1 MVVMME
7 RKMTSGTPWKQILL
21 FSLPV
26 FIGLLL
32 QQLYN
37 TVDTIIVGNYA
48 SEAALSAVGTT
59 GSLTFLFLAV
69 ANGFSTG
76 AGVLTSQYYGAGR
89 YEEMRKAG
97 GVSVSLLIIMGAVA
111 TILGLIAGRT
121 ALTYLLAVP
130 ESFRDIAV
138 TYFLV
143 YCLGLI
149 FQFGYN
155 IVAALLRSVGD
166 SKASMYFLLIA
177 SIVNIG
183 LDLLFVAVFK
193 MGAAGAAI
201 ATDISQALSCIAA
214 FIYMYRKYP
223 VFRFGREDFR
233 LDGEIISQI
242 ARMGFPVT
250 LQQMIAAFGILFIQR
265 AVNGYGQSMTASFT
279 VGSRIEL
286 YAQMPLNSFYM
297 ALATYVGQN
306 IGAGNLD
313 RVRKGA
319 RQTMLLS
326 FIVTI
331 IIAGLILVF
340 SEQLIR
346 LFGISDQAAE
356 YCRQHLKVTV
366 MAFVL
371 QSVYLPLFGVFQGA
385 GDGFAITRT
394 AAVALGIRVLTTYT
408 LCYLPLFGYRIVWWN
423 MMFGFIGGF
432 IITWV
437 HYLRG
442 TWQNKRLFGQVASE
456 EGIPARKEH
465 EITGGFLS

>member
-1 MVVMME
+1 
-7 RKMTSGTPWKQILL
+7 MTSGTPWKQILV

-37 TVDTIIVGNYA
+37 TVDTVIVGNFA

-69 ANGFSTG
+69 ANGFSAG

-89 YEEMRKAG
+89 YEEMRRAG
-97 GVSVSLLIIMGAVA
+97 AVSVSLLMVMGAA
-111 TILGLIAGRT
+111 AAFLGLIAGRP
-121 ALTYLLAVP
+121 ALKILLAVP
-130 ESFRDIAV
+130 DSFRDIAV
-138 TYFLV
+138 TYFLI
-143 YCLGLI
+143 YCLGMI

-166 SKASMYFLLIA
+166 SRASMYFLLIA
-177 SIVNIG
+177 SVVNIG

-201 ATDISQALSCIAA
+201 ATDISQGLSCLAA

-223 VFRFGREDFR
+223 FFRFGRADFR
-233 LDGEIISQI
+233 LDGKIIPQI
-242 ARMGFPVT
+242 AKMGFPVT
-250 LQQMIAAFGILFIQR
+250 LQQMIAALGIVFIQR
-265 AVNGYGQSMTASFT
+265 AVNGYGQAMTASFT

-306 IGAGNLD
+306 VGAGNID

-326 FIVTI
+326 FIVTM
-331 IIAGLILVF
+331 IIAALILIF
-340 SEQLIR
+340 SDQFIR

-356 YCRQHLKVTV
+356 YCRQHLRVTV
-366 MAFVL
+366 IAFVL

-408 LCYLPLFGYRIVWWN
+408 FCCLPIFGYRIVWWN
-423 MMFGFIGGF
+423 MIFGFVGGF

-437 HYLRG
+437 HYLR
-442 TWQNKRLFGQVASE
+442 
-456 EGIPARKEH
+456 EH
-465 EITGGFLS
+465 GRTKD

>member
-1 MVVMME
+1 
-7 RKMTSGTPWKQILL
+7 
-21 FSLPV
+21 
-26 FIGLLL
+26 
-32 QQLYN
+32 
-37 TVDTIIVGNYA
+37 
-48 SEAALSAVGTT
+48 
-59 GSLTFLFLAV
+59 
-69 ANGFSTG
+69 
-76 AGVLTSQYYGAGR
+76 
-89 YEEMRKAG
+89 
-97 GVSVSLLIIMGAVA
+97 
-111 TILGLIAGRT
+111 
-121 ALTYLLAVP
+121 
-130 ESFRDIAV
+130 
-138 TYFLV
+138 
-143 YCLGLI
+143 
-149 FQFGYN
+149 
-155 IVAALLRSVGD
+155 
-166 SKASMYFLLIA
+166 
-177 SIVNIG
+177 
-183 LDLLFVAVFK
+183 
-193 MGAAGAAI
+193 
-201 ATDISQALSCIAA
+201 
-214 FIYMYRKYP
+214 
-223 VFRFGREDFR
+223 
-233 LDGEIISQI
+233 
-242 ARMGFPVT
+242 MGFPVT

-265 AVNGYGQSMTASFT
+265 AVNGYGQTMTASFT

-331 IIAGLILVF
+331 IIAGLILLY

-356 YCRQHLKVTV
+356 LCRQHLKVTV

-408 LCYLPLFGYRIVWWN
+408 LCHLPLFGYRIVWWN

-442 TWQNKRLFGQVASE
+442 TWQNKRLFGQVVSE